1 MDSSQFTVNSPQ
13 FQALWER
20 IAEIS
25 DQEAKRRGTVTQRS
39 QRSEHRGHREERK
52 EKPKTQVKNRTWGTR
67 KPKTQAHTPCLGNP
81 RTCHDPSTT
90 ARTRRGPTVGMTI
103 CDGEQ
108 VPDR

>member
-1 MDSSQFTVNSPQ
+1 MDSSQFTVNRPQ

-52 EKPKTQVKNRTWGTR
+52 EKPKTQ
-67 KPKTQAHTPCLGNP
+67 AHTPCLGNP
-81 RTCHDPSTT
+81 RSCHDPSTT